1 MYSMALLWFIIAATA
16 LEVYDAFLY
25 QGTHRLICRTFKN
38 HNPGYCNHVY
48 LDASKSLINSNDGA
62 STEILGPALAEKP
75 RQHLSISAPAK
86 FDISLAV
93 ILAGYSFEAYN
104 EPVQC
109 NRCCCSMSCLNKFV

>member
-25 QGTHRLICRTFKN
+25 QETHRLICRTFKN
-38 HNPGYCNHVY
+38 HNSGYCNHVC
-48 LDASKSLINSNDGA
+48 LQATKSIINSEDGA
-62 STEILGPALAEKP
+62 TTEILTLARSEKP
-75 RQHLSISAPAK
+75 RQQLSISAVVK

-109 NRCCCSMSCLNKFV
+109 NRCCCSMYC

>member
-16 LEVYDAFLY
+16 LEVYDAFLH
-25 QGTHRLICRTFKN
+25 QETHRLICRTFKN
-38 HNPGYCNHVY
+38 HNTGYCNHVY
-48 LDASKSLINSNDGA
+48 LDATKSLINSNDGA

-109 NRCCCSMSCLNKFV
+109 NRCCCSMYC